1 MNHQRFVT
9 QILVVLALA
18 LWAGTA
24 NAQTTLEVNTT
35 TSPSTLDLYYVIPTA
50 AQIATAGGLAN
61 IPQPQTSCTV
71 NIDLSSG
78 APSNPDVITY
88 AAVDNKPSWL
98 SSMPTAAAGSV
109 DSNNDVVPLQFTLS
123 APDANL
129 LLPYNYYFHFT
140 VSDSAGSLPVT
151 ITLHV
156 LPTVFNPTVSPA
168 AALTTVTQGVTDTAT
183 ITMSLAPGEYTT
195 TNPGVAQNFTLD
207 THTVPL
213 WILNNSMTPIISGGV
228 TNFNLGTGVSSSG
241 NIAATVTLV
250 LDATVVATLNTGT
263 TTQSIG
269 FILTDVNGN
278 PSSVLGITEVFVPI
292 SVYKANTTP
301 TLALVEG
308 INGQTISHNWSTLPI
323 PVPVVTPYSSNESI
337 PFSVSCAITAA
348 GGPSTVDLTNTGK
361 SCTPS
366 AASGLA
372 TTLGTPV
379 YFPSLDATL
388 FTNAKLGNFV
398 EVTITITPTV
408 VGGTNTPIVINY
420 KYTLTPVPAV
430 VTTASPSSVAPLASS
445 SDSMVVVLKG
455 TGFVGPGDVTT
466 AISPTKVF
474 FGTIPAPST
483 NYVVV
488 NNTTLEVTVPG
499 SYVFIPSGA
508 TTSTLAIGV
517 ANQSGNNAPSAPTS
531 TYNVTITD
539 GPVVYGVFS
548 TATYLQPAVGSAPK
562 VVPYELVSIF
572 AANFVPTVPGQA
584 STGINATLNSYNKV
598 PTSLIISGNGTNA
611 ATLTVTFATGTGK
624 TAASFLAPILFAN
637 ATQINVIVPSGLSV
651 GATATVTVNSAGTA
665 SDGLFAVTVVTADPG
680 VFTMASDGVGQGA
693 IEQMHTDGNTVTTS
707 VNGSK
712 NGASTV
718 AASAGDTL
726 ILYLTGLGAP
736 DSIAADAATNKST
749 LFPAACIAINGGKST
764 PGYLQVVNTTTKSPA
779 YTAPSPVWTN
789 IDGAVLQSN
798 MILGGLP
805 PCMQSQVTV
814 TIGTGANLVAFTDA
828 VSYAGF
834 VSGSVAGLYQIN
846 VTLPSPLPAGWT
858 QGQTQQIQVSIG
870 NTALTTFTSPVNT
883 ALVQF

>member
-572 AANFVPTVPGQA
+572 GANFVPTVPGQA

-598 PTSLIISGNGTNA
+598 PTSLIISGSGTNA

>member
-1 MNHQRFVT
+1 MSKERFLKLL
-9 QILVVLALA
+9 LVVLALA

-24 NAQTTLEVNTT
+24 NAQTDLQVQAG
-35 TSPSTLDLYYVIPTA
+35 STMDLYYVIPTA
-50 AQIATAGGLAN
+50 AQVTAAGAGGLASL
-61 IPQPQTSCTV
+61 PQPQLTCTV
-71 NIDLSSG
+71 NIVLAS
-78 APSNPDVITY
+78 APGVADSVTY
-88 AAVDNKPSWL
+88 APVDNKPSWL
-98 SSMPTAAAGSV
+98 ASMPSTTTPGSI
-109 DSNNDVVPLQFTLS
+109 DTSNDPDILTFTLS

-140 VSDSAGSLPVT
+140 VSDTTGSLPVT

-156 LPTVFNPTVSPA
+156 LPTVFSPTVAPA
-168 AALTTVTQGVTDTAT
+168 TALTTVTPGTTDTAT
-183 ITMSLAPGEYTT
+183 ITMSLAPGAYTT
-195 TNPGVAQNFTLD
+195 TNQSVAQYFTLD

-213 WILNNSMTPIISGGV
+213 WILNNPQTTAITSGAV
-228 TNFNLGTGVSSSG
+228 TGFGNGTGVSSSG
-241 NIAATVTLV
+241 GAAATVVLV

-263 TTQSIG
+263 TTQSVG

-292 SVYKANTTP
+292 SVYKANTPP

-323 PVPVVTPYSSNESI
+323 PVPVVTPFSSNESI

-348 GGPSTVDLTNTGK
+348 GGPASVDLTNNGK

-366 AASGLA
+366 ATSGLA

-379 YFPSLDATL
+379 YYNSLDPTL

-398 EVTITITPTV
+398 EVTITVTPTV
-408 VGGTNTPIVINY
+408 LGGTNTPIVISY

-430 VTTASPSSVAPLASS
+430 VTTASPSSVSPLASQN
-445 SDSMVVVLKG
+445 DSMVVVLKG

-474 FGTIPAPST
+474 FGAIPAPAT
-483 NYVVV
+483 NYVVI

-499 SYVFIPSGA
+499 SYLFIPSGA

-531 TYNVTITD
+531 SYNVTITN

-548 TATYLQPAVGSAPK
+548 TATYLQPAVGSAP
-562 VVPYELVSIF
+562 VVAPYELVSIF
-572 AANFVPTVPGQA
+572 GANFVPIVPGQA
-584 STGINATLNSYNKV
+584 STGINATLNSYYKV
-598 PTSLIISGNGTNA
+598 PTSLTISGSGANA

-637 ATQINVIVPSGLSV
+637 ATQINALVPAGLAV
-651 GATATVTVNSAGTA
+651 GATATVTVNSAGTP
-665 SDGLFAVTVVTADPG
+665 SDGLFAVTVVTAAPG
-680 VFTMASDGVGQGA
+680 IFTMSSDGVGQGA
-693 IEQMHTDGNTVTTS
+693 IEQMHTSGNAVTTS
-707 VNGSK
+707 VNGS
-712 NGASTV
+712 NNSGNPV

-726 ILYLTGLGAP
+726 IIYLTGLGAP

-749 LFPAACIAINGGKST
+749 LFPGACIAINGGKST

-805 PCMQSQVTV
+805 PCMQSQITV
-814 TIGTGANLVAFTDA
+814 SIGKGANLVALTDA

-846 VTLPSPLPAGWT
+846 VTLPSPLPAAWPGT
-858 QGQTQQIQVSIG
+858 AQQIQVSIG
-870 NTALTTFTSPVNT
+870 NTVLTTFTSPANT

>member
-1 MNHQRFVT
+1 MYQKRFLT

-24 NAQTTLEVNTT
+24 NAQTTLEVGAN
-35 TSPSTLDLYYVIPTA
+35 STQDLYYVVPTA
-50 AQIATAGGLAN
+50 AQIAAANGGLTGTAALE
-61 IPQPQTSCTV
+61 PQLSCTI
-71 NIDLSSG
+71 NIVLPA
-78 APSNPDVITY
+78 APGTADAVTY

-98 SSMPTAAAGSV
+98 ATTPIASPGSIDV
-109 DSNNDVVPLQFTLS
+109 SNDPVALTFTVS
-123 APDANL
+123 VPDANL

-140 VSDSAGSLPVT
+140 VSDSAGSRPLA
-151 ITLHV
+151 IALHV
-156 LPTVFNPTVSPA
+156 LPSVFNVISPA
-168 AALTTVTQGVTDTAT
+168 VLTEVTPGTTDTASVN
-183 ITMSLAPGEYTT
+183 MSLV
-195 TNPGVAQNFTLD
+195 PGVTAVTYGSSPVYFTLD

-213 WILNNSMTPIISGGV
+213 WILNSSISVSGV
-228 TNFNLGTGVSSSG
+228 PGFSSGTGVASSNNTTAPSV
-241 NIAATVTLV
+241 ALV
-250 LDATVVATLNTGT
+250 LDPTVVATLNTGT

-269 FILTDVNGN
+269 FVITDSSGN
-278 PSSVLGITEVFVPI
+278 PSPTNLFGVSEVYVPI
-292 SVYKANTTP
+292 SVYKANTVP

-323 PVPVVTPYSSNESI
+323 PVPVVTPFSSNESI
-337 PFSVSCAITAA
+337 PFSISCAITAA
-348 GGPSTVDLTNTGK
+348 GGPSTVDLSNTGK

-379 YFPSLDATL
+379 YFPTLDAAL

-398 EVTITITPTV
+398 EVTITVTPTV
-408 VGGTNTPIVINY
+408 VGGVNTPIVINY
-420 KYTLTPVPAV
+420 KYTLTPIPAA

-445 SDSMVVVLKG
+445 TESMVIVLKG

-466 AISPTKVF
+466 AISSTKVF

-488 NNTTLEVTVPG
+488 NSTTLEVTVPG
-499 SYVFIPSGA
+499 SYLFIPAGS
-508 TTSTLAIGV
+508 TTSTLALGV

-531 TYNVTITD
+531 TYNVSITN

-548 TATYLQPAVGSAPK
+548 TATYLQPAVGSNP
-562 VVPYELVSIF
+562 VVAPYELISIF
-572 AANFVPTVPGQA
+572 GANFVPVVPGQT

-598 PTSLIISGNGTNA
+598 PTSLTISGSGTNA

-624 TAASFLAPILFAN
+624 TAANVLAPILFAN
-637 ATQINVIVPSGLSV
+637 ATQINAIVPSGLAV
-651 GATATVTVNSAGTA
+651 GATATVTVNSAGTP
-665 SDGLFAVTVVTADPG
+665 SDGTFAVTLVTAAPG
-680 VFTMASDGVGQGA
+680 IFTMASDGVGQGA
-693 IEQMHTDGNTVTTS
+693 IEQIHTSGNTVTTS

-712 NGASTV
+712 NGASV
-718 AASAGDTL
+718 YAASGGDTL
-726 ILYLTGLGAP
+726 VIYLTGLGTP

-749 LFPAACIAINGGKST
+749 LYPGACIAISGAKAT
-764 PGYLQVVNTTTKSPA
+764 PGYLQVVNTTTKSPV
-779 YTAPSPVWTN
+779 YTAPSPVWAN
-789 IDGAVLQSN
+789 IDGAVLQSS

-814 TIGTGANLVAFTDA
+814 TIGTGASLVALTDA

-846 VTLPSPLPAGWT
+846 VTLPSPLPTGWAT
-858 QGQTQQIQVSIG
+858 TTQQIQVSIG
-870 NTALTTFTSPVNT
+870 NTASTTFTSPVST